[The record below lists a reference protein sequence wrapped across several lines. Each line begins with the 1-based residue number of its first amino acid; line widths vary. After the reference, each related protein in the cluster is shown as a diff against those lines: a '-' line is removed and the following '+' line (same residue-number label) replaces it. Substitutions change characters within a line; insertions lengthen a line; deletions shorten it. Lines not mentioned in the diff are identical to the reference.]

1 MTPALPCEK
10 SECLSRYPDHSIPR
24 QHPGGPRTKP
34 RLDVEDGVRPT
45 VPDPRFTTEGA
56 PDQSAGGLEDEPRP
70 DKLLQFVSMRR
81 PLLPSRP
88 PAGRAGG
95 RPSVPV
101 RDRKSTRLN
110 SSHSCASRMPA
121 SA

>member
-1 MTPALPCEK
+1 MTPALPHEK

-56 PDQSAGGLEDEPRP
+56 PDQSAGGLEDEPQP
-70 DKLLQFVSMRR
+70 DKLLQFVSMCR
-81 PLLPSRP
+81 PLQPSRP
-88 PAGRAGG
+88 PAPAAREPAVCAGPPVADL
-95 RPSVPV
+95 RSQHPSPISCL
-101 RDRKSTRLN
+101 ST
-110 SSHSCASRMPA
+110 

>member
-1 MTPALPCEK
+1 MTPALPHEK

-56 PDQSAGGLEDEPRP
+56 TDQSAGGLEDEPQS
-70 DKLLQFVSMRR
+70 DKLLQFVSM
-81 PLLPSRP
+81 PPSSTAVPSAR
-88 PAGRAGG
+88 AGRAGAG
-95 RPSVPV
+95 RLC
-101 RDRKSTRLN
+101 R
-110 SSHSCASRMPA
+110 
-121 SA
+121 SARC